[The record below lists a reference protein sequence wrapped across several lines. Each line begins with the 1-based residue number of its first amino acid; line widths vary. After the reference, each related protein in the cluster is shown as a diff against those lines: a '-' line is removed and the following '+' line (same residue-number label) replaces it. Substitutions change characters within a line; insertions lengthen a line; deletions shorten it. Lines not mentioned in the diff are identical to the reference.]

1 MLVQQIGPLQVGPLK
16 MLVRQIGPPQNVGA
30 ANRAPANCAPGKF
43 PNPVLKLCTHT
54 SNRYISPHPGGGDI
68 CLWGC
73 AQCAGARF
81 AVPSSSRGPIC
92 HSTIK
97 CGTQFA
103 AKSTRG
109 PIYLEPPNTYVYPI
123 VFKIIQI
130 RISTRLIL
138 LFSNN

>member
-16 MLVRQIGPPQNVGA
+16 MLVRQIEPRQIVSLENFPTLCS
-30 ANRAPANCAPGKF
+30 NCALTPPIDIYPPTLGE
-43 PNPVLKLCTHT
+43 
-54 SNRYISPHPGGGDI
+54 GDI

-81 AVPSSSRGPIC
+81 AVPSSSRGPIRN
-92 HSTIK
+92 STK
-97 CGTQFA
+97 RCGTQLA
-103 AKSTRG
+103 AKSERG
-109 PIYLEPPNTYVYPI
+109 PIYLEPPDTYVYPI